1 MPISPTLFQ
10 VSYLSVR
17 YLGVKG
23 QQIAAVRSYRS
34 GDVGKRPVALKAY
47 NDMLRFLRKKSPHK
61 NATHNITEAELPGS
75 DLRAAFN
82 GKGSLNTCRNVL
94 RLVDHYLADPSAIP
108 HKDLG
113 WSHTNVSVQ
122 DYADWYLGLD
132 CNGFVGHYFQEA
144 FPVSTIGPSTDCNDF
159 DNKAHKGVRRASLE
173 EIRPLDVL
181 VREGGSGTRHVALI
195 ESIHVTGPK
204 TANIRL
210 VQSAHSRNGLS
221 SAYEN
226 VTWLR
231 EPGSGSQTKSVM
243 SLNVNGYMD
252 FSYAIGYPWANA

>member
-17 YLGVKG
+17 YMGVKG

-34 GDVGKRPVALKAY
+34 GDVSKRSSALEAY
-47 NDMLRFLRKKSPHK
+47 NDMLRFLWRKSPYSEADHG
-61 NATHNITEAELPGS
+61 ITEAELPGS
-75 DLRAAFN
+75 ELRAAFN
-82 GKGSLNTCRNVL
+82 GKASVDTCRNVL
-94 RLVDHYLADPSAIP
+94 RLIDHYLSEPSKIP
-108 HKDLG
+108 HKKLG
-113 WSHTNVSVQ
+113 WAHTNVSVQ

-132 CNGFVGHYFQEA
+132 CNGFVGHYFREA

-159 DNKAHKGVRRASLE
+159 DNKAHKGMRRKTIE

-195 ESIHVTGPK
+195 ESIHLTGPK

-231 EPGSGSQTKSVM
+231 EPETGSKTKSVM
-243 SLNVNGYMD
+243 SLKVNGYME
-252 FSYAIGYPWANA
+252 FSYAIGYPWTGV